1 MALAGIF
8 QAAALTQ
15 QVARRGVADSDA
27 ADTSIRS
34 LFKIDAEDV
43 RDVYGGTSGLRI
55 GLRRLID
62 QLQGSASRDIELT
75 GYAVALIQ
83 LERRLVRRSE
93 MSAAI
98 AAGIEQTAQRL
109 QHFPVTHS
117 NIVAQLADIYKST
130 VSRLTPRI
138 MVKGEPLHLANPEQA
153 NRIRA
158 LLLAGIRSAVLW
170 RQCGGRRS
178 QVIFGRRKLVRTANY
193 LLLNPSEKLPQHD

>member
-27 ADTSIRS
+27 AETSIRS

-109 QHFPVTHS
+109 QHFPVTH
-117 NIVAQLADIYKST
+117 LADIYKST

>member
-27 ADTSIRS
+27 AETSIRS